1 MYDIATITGN
11 GLCSGCGL
19 CAGVSA
25 GLAGG
30 DQPPIIMRETAA
42 GYRRPEVVGP
52 VSDDLAAL
60 IDATCPGANIIHEPA
75 SQEAEYHH
83 VWGPLMAARLGWSTD
98 PELRQNA
105 SSGGGLSGLLVHLL
119 ASGEIDYVVQTSVS
133 EGSPVRNAL
142 AISTGR
148 DDVFH
153 AAGSRYAPS
162 SPLQDIGARL
172 DAPGRFAFVGKPC
185 DVAGLRQLARR
196 DPRVDAKVPVMIA
209 FMCAGVPSYRGTSA
223 LLKAMGVEDESKVAA
238 FRYRGDGWPG
248 FATARLE
255 DGTTFTMDYDTS
267 WGRILNRHLQFRC
280 KICPDG
286 IGEFADIVCAD
297 GWYCDDDGNP
307 LFDEREGR
315 SIILTRTQ
323 RGEAILGRAIESG
336 AIATE
341 PLTLK
346 ALGHMQPF
354 QARRK
359 GLVVT
364 RLAAMALTGKRR
376 PRYEGLALGRN
387 ARALGLKETIR
398 SFGGTLRRLIGKTVL
413 D

>member
-1 MYDIATITGN
+1 MYDIATITRN
-11 GLCSGCGL
+11 GLCSGCGM
-19 CAGVSA
+19 CAGM
-25 GLAGG
+25 AGG
-30 DQPPIIMRETAA
+30 DQPPIVMRETAA

-52 VSDDLAAL
+52 VGPELAAL
-60 IDATCPGANIIHEPA
+60 IDAACPGANIRHDPA
-75 SQEAEYHH
+75 ALEAEYHP
-83 VWGPLMAARLGWSTD
+83 VWGPLVAARLGWSTD

-119 ASGEIDYVVQTSVS
+119 ASGEIDYVVQTAVS
-133 EGSPVRNAL
+133 PDSPVRNAL

-148 DDVFH
+148 DDVFQ

-162 SPLQDIGARL
+162 SPLEDIGARL
-172 DAPGRFAFVGKPC
+172 DAPGKFAFVGKPC
-185 DVAGLRQLARR
+185 DVAGLRQLARH
-196 DPRVDAKVPVMIA
+196 DPRVNAKVPYMIA

-223 LLKAMGVEDESKVAA
+223 LLTAMGVEDESKVAA

-255 DGTTFTMDYDTS
+255 DGTTFRMDYDTS

-297 GWYCDDDGNP
+297 GWYCDEDGNP

-315 SIILTRTQ
+315 SIMLTRTA
-323 RGEAILGRAIESG
+323 RGEALLGRAVAAG
-336 AIATE
+336 VIATE
-341 PLTLK
+341 PLALKTL
-346 ALGHMQPF
+346 AHMQPF

-364 RLAAMALTGKRR
+364 RLAAMVLTGKRR
-376 PRYEGLALGRN
+376 PRYANLELARN
-387 ARALGLKETIR
+387 GRALGLKEGLR
-398 SFGGTLRRLIGKTVL
+398 SFLGTLRRLVARQEAE
-413 D
+413 